1 MYIKAKG
8 PGEIRA
14 GNFETDSETE
24 IMDPEQSYYDTR

>member
-24 IMDPEQSYYDTR
+24 ILIKIR